1 MNDLTEKNAGHTEEG
16 RIVSRL
22 LLESRNQGFDL
33 SNEKFNELNSNWMR
47 QLNDQKG
54 VYNYRMM
61 VIFSEFSPI
70 RT

>member
-1 MNDLTEKNAGHTEEG
+1 MNDLTEKNEENTEEG

-22 LLESRNQGFDL
+22 LLESRHQGFEL
-33 SNEKFNELNSNWMR
+33 SNEKFDELNSNWMR

-61 VIFSEFSPI
+61 VILGISGF
-70 RT
+70 

>member
-1 MNDLTEKNAGHTEEG
+1 MHDLNEKNEALSEEG

-22 LLESRNQGFDL
+22 LLESRHQGFDL
-33 SNEKFNELNSNWMR
+33 SNEKFDELNSNWMR

-61 VIFSEFSPI
+61 VKLGL
-70 RT
+70 